1 MSALE
6 SVSQI
11 KSGGDIPRKL
21 LEDINK
27 SIQKIHDKTVVEY
40 RRSYEERHKILK
52 GMQPLW
58 RSADKLMGELRV
70 IAPAIGRTLPVN
82 VARRVAAH

>member
-1 MSALE
+1 MWRGSATPPEWVGALK
-6 SVSQI
+6 SVAQI

-27 SIQKIHDKTVVEY
+27 SIQKIHDQTVSEF

-52 GMQPLW
+52 AMQPSW
-58 RSADKLMGELRV
+58 RSVE
-70 IAPAIGRTLPVN
+70 N
-82 VARRVAAH
+82 